1 MSGSAFENSLANGDR
16 SAGGGGGG
24 FCRSAA
30 CEAGD
35 SRGDQGDLGANL
47 GTF

>member
-16 SAGGGGGG
+16 CAGGSGGG
-24 FCRSAA
+24 FCRSVA

-35 SRGDQGDLGANL
+35 SGGNPGDLGANL